1 MKSNFCKIY
10 KILILFTLI
19 FSLFS
24 CNNSILD
31 LSESEYGNVSFSI
44 NGYDSSS
51 RTIIPMSADKE
62 NLFFTL
68 TGAIGESVE
77 TVLKTTNDVPVDK
90 MAYSDFKD
98 ASFRLSSGKWH
109 FTLTGYDS
117 NSESAVKLISGKA
130 IDVTIGEGKNSV
142 TFDMTPEV
150 GGVGSISVVLNY
162 NLGSDTESRITY
174 IQAKLAEI
182 DGPEEVVAEWPSA
195 ASKPE
200 LSVSDPDAS
209 DGMIVYNKKDVTSG
223 TYFLTFIVT
232 TKNSVNNQTC
242 EGYRSDVVIVATGSE
257 SFDESTIEL
266 RQKYSITYKNEDET
280 EVTWKSGYS
289 APAYYSPYELTTLPV
304 SSNLEKEDASF
315 IGWFTLNNASK
326 TTTDLNMTGPVTY
339 YAHWQDKDLY
349 VSASGSDSNT
359 GTQSSPFATVAKA
372 LSVIANASS
381 PLNWVI
387 NISGAIE
394 EDVKITST
402 NASSIT
408 ISGVTGS
415 SADSIKGSTSTIM
428 ASAATIPV
436 ILKKI
441 TILGGEG
448 TEVDSVKSGGGV
460 FVNASGASVAIAD
473 DVIVTAGTAGS
484 PVYGGGVYVSNG
496 LVTLAGGS
504 IQNNTA
510 QKGGGVYIGSA
521 GTFELTSGTI
531 KENIASYTTS
541 GGNNGG
547 EGGGVYNAS
556 GTFTMSGGSIT
567 KNKAGSVVTSK
578 RAGDGGGLYNA
589 SNGNV
594 NITGGTIGET
604 IASVTSSD
612 CANYANRNGGGIYNE
627 GTLTLNSCLVVGNY
641 AQTGSGVYTTV
652 ALTSAEQGLISGN
665 YDLTDEYYLKDN

>member
-1 MKSNFCKIY
+1 MNAFFCKIY
-10 KILILFTLI
+10 KSLIIFTLV

-24 CNNSILD
+24 CKSS
-31 LSESEYGNVSFSI
+31 LSELSDSDGGNVTFSI
-44 NGYDSSS
+44 KGYDSSS
-51 RTIIPMSADKE
+51 RTIIPTTADKE
-62 NLFFTL
+62 NLYFTL
-68 TGAIGESVE
+68 KGAIGETEEV
-77 TVLKTTNDVPVDK
+77 VRKTTTGEPVDK
-90 MAYSDFKD
+90 MAYSDFKN
-98 ASFRLSSGKWH
+98 ASFRLPSGIWH
-109 FTLTGYDS
+109 FTLIGYDS
-117 NSESAVKLISGKA
+117 NNSETAVKLISGTA
-130 IDVTIGEGKNSV
+130 TNVQIDEGDNAV
-142 TFDMTPEV
+142 VFDMTPEAN
-150 GGVGSISVVLNY
+150 GKGSIKVVLNY
-162 NLGSDTESRITY
+162 NLGSDSESQIET
-174 IQAKLAEI
+174 IQAKLATI
-182 DGPEEVVAEWPSA
+182 DESEEDLAEWPSA
-195 ASKPE
+195 AQKPE
-200 LSVSDPDAS
+200 LSVTGLDT
-209 DGMIVYNKKDVTSG
+209 GNGKIVYNKKDVTSG
-223 TYFLTFIVT
+223 TYLLTFLVT
-232 TKNSVNNQTC
+232 TKNTVNSQSCT
-242 EGYRSDVVIVATGSE
+242 GYRSDVVIVATGSE
-257 SFDESTIEL
+257 SSAESTIEL
-266 RQKYSITYKNEDET
+266 RQEYSITYKNEDES
-280 EVTWKSGYS
+280 EITWKTGYIVPEHYNS
-289 APAYYSPYELTTLPV
+289 YKQTALPT
-304 SSNLEKEDASF
+304 SDNIEKEDASF
-315 IGWFTLNNASK
+315 IGWFTASGAK
-326 TTTDLNMTGPVTY
+326 KDTTDLNMTGPVTY

-349 VSASGSDSNT
+349 VSPSGNDTNS
-359 GTQSSPFATVAKA
+359 GTQSLPFKTVAKA

-415 SADSIKGSTSTIM
+415 SADSIKGLTSTIM
-428 ASAATIPV
+428 ASAPTIPV

-473 DVIVTAGTAGS
+473 DAIVTAGTAGS

-541 GGNNGG
+541 AGNNGG

-556 GTFTMSGGSIT
+556 GIFKMSGGSVT

-578 RAGDGGGLYNA
+578 RAGEGGGIYNA
-589 SNGNV
+589 SNAIV
-594 NITGGTIGET
+594 NITGGTVGET

-612 CANYANRNGGGIYNE
+612 CANYANRNGGGIYNK
-627 GTLTLNSCLVVGNY
+627 GKLTLNSCLVVGNY

-665 YDLTDEYYLKDN
+665 YDQTDEYFCDN